1 MSATSVMARCTRTF
15 WPLSPTTVAHPSREG
30 PAGRPTGGSRGP
42 SAPWTMPS
50 PLDWTPGV
58 GELSWYGIGERLWLS
73 GCWDYAVPARLD
85 SWSGIVE
92 RQPSR

>member
-30 PAGRPTGGSRGP
+30 PAGVADRRL
-42 SAPWTMPS
+42 PWS
-50 PLDWTPGV
+50 VRPLDYASPAPWTPGV

-92 RQPSR
+92 RQPSK